1 MIVKNSSFLFVS
13 CFFPSPGQFDRSQV
27 FGKLNMVLYKFSLN
41 IQNYPTKYN
50 ILVTEVT
57 LKSQKYVKKAAA
69 SCAFEQ
75 ALSSKQVQQAG
86 WSMHSS
92 FPDKTV

>member
-1 MIVKNSSFLFVS
+1 MFLA
-13 CFFPSPGQFDRSQV
+13 FFPSTDQIYRTQV
-27 FGKLNMVLYKFSLN
+27 FVQFHDFLVKFSLN

-57 LKSQKYVKKAAA
+57 LKSQKYVKIAAA

-75 ALSSKQVQQAG
+75 QASAAGRLEHAQQ
-86 WSMHSS
+86 
-92 FPDKTV
+92 FPGQDSVTQ